1 MGSAAL
7 LRIFLF
13 AVTLAWPVASSAQT
27 GSPAV
32 EPQRVLRL
40 DQLRSG
46 SSFMSAD
53 LRAMQADDFAN
64 PAMLWAERGAAAWA
78 RPAGAAGRSCASC
91 HQDAQTSM
99 RGVAARYPRF
109 DAGTKT
115 LINLEGRVNLC
126 RTGQQGVAAL
136 PYESEELLAL
146 TTHIAR
152 ASRGQPLAARIDGP
166 AREHF
171 ERGRTLYQTRI
182 GQMNLACMHCHDWN
196 AGRRLLSETISQGH
210 PNAYPAYRLEWQSI
224 GSLHRRLRACFFG
237 VRAEMPAAGAAELVD
252 LELFLVWRAQGL
264 PVETPG
270 VRR

>member
-1 MGSAAL
+1 MRSAAA

-13 AVTLAWPVASSAQT
+13 GVALAWPVAGSTQAT
-27 GSPAV
+27 SPAAG
-32 EPQRVLRL
+32 PQRALPL

-46 SSFMSAD
+46 SSFMSSD

-78 RPAGAAGRSCASC
+78 RPVGAAGRSCASC
-91 HQDAQTSM
+91 HQDAQMSM

-109 DAGTKT
+109 DTGTKT
-115 LINLEGRVNLC
+115 LVNLEGRVNLC
-126 RTGQQGVAAL
+126 RTAQQGAAAL
-136 PYESEELLAL
+136 AYESEELLAL
-146 TTHIAR
+146 TAHIAR
-152 ASRGQPLAARIDGP
+152 ASRGSPLAVRIDGP
-166 AREHF
+166 AQEHF
-171 ERGRTLYQTRI
+171 ERGRILFSTRI

-210 PNAYPAYRLEWQSI
+210 PNAYPAYRLEWQST

-237 VRAEMPAAGAAELVD
+237 VRAEMPLPGAPELVD
-252 LELFLVWRAQGL
+252 LELFLMWRAQGL
-264 PVETPG
+264 PIESPG